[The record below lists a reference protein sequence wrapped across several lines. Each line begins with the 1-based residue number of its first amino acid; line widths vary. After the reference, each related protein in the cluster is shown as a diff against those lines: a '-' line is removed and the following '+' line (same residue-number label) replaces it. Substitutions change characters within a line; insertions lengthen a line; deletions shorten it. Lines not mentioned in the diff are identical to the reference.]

1 MEFKEIFLH
10 KSPRK
15 NGLEWNSQILRRANA
30 RGSAA
35 DIIYRM
41 WRISLLYGS
50 DYDADADANF
60 GCHSLSRLSLD
71 VISFL
76 LQSGWILTF
85 TTDKVHLAY
94 AIGVWMLRHFH
105 F

>member
-41 WRISLLYGS
+41 
-50 DYDADADANF
+50 
-60 GCHSLSRLSLD
+60 
-71 VISFL
+71 
-76 LQSGWILTF
+76 
-85 TTDKVHLAY
+85 
-94 AIGVWMLRHFH
+94 
-105 F
+105 